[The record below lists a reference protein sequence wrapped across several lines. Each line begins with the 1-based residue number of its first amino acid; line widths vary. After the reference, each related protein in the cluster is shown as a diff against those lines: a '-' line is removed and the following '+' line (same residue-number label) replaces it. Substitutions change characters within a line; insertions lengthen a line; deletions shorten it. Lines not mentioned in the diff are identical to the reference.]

1 MVLLGLS
8 CGMWALSLQL
18 MGSRAPRLRSCSA
31 YAYSTIRVVLVPK
44 PGVTHVPPKVEAWSF
59 NHWSIKEV
67 PLTVSCT
74 AHEEL

>member
-44 PGVTHVPPKVEAWSF
+44 PGIEHMALSLEGRFITTRPPGKYS
-59 NHWSIKEV
+59 
-67 PLTVSCT
+67 L
-74 AHEEL
+74 